1 MGRRGPAP
9 APTKSMRRDVTGTSP
24 SEQSRGSGSAIAPTT
39 PRPPHTAPPTG
50 TQANTAAQPEATA
63 GSRTAPA
70 FRIGRP
76 SKYHPETV
84 AAIVAALTLGN
95 TRTDSALI
103 AGINRDTFHEWMK
116 VYPAF
121 SVEVERAEARARQR
135 AVAQLAKAGS
145 RDWRAALAFLER
157 RDRDNWGRQ
166 ERVDISLD
174 ADAEIKRIAAETGV
188 DEASVRAEIDAILSR
203 YK

>member
-1 MGRRGPAP
+1 M
-9 APTKSMRRDVTGTSP
+9 SP
-24 SEQSRGSGSAIAPTT
+24 GAL
-39 PRPPHTAPPTG
+39 
-50 TQANTAAQPEATA
+50 QANIAVVSGATVSNSDDASKMSGQPTAREFP
-63 GSRTAPA
+63 
-70 FRIGRP
+70 IGRP
-76 SKYHPETV
+76 TKYHPETV
-84 AAIVAALTLGN
+84 AAIVAALTMGN

-116 VYPAF
+116 AYPAF

-157 RDRDNWGRQ
+157 RDRDSWGRQ
-166 ERVDISLD
+166 ERVEMKIDM
-174 ADAEIKRIAAETGV
+174 DAEIKRLAAEMGA
-188 DEASVRAEIDAILSR
+188 DEAAVRAEVEAIISR